1 MNNNKKRLYIIEN
14 EYGFKFSEKKKLV
27 SFNRIAFLFFFILFI
42 FLLYSTKIV
51 YLGSSSPEQKYQMT
65 NEIKNHRADIIDV
78 DGRFI
83 AKSVITY
90 NIGIKP
96 NLIND
101 KKKFILKL
109 KYSFPELDF
118 QKIENNIDKKK
129 FFYLKKKLTP
139 QKSEEI
145 KLLGEKSLILEPKIT
160 RIYPDNN
167 LFSHTMGQIDD
178 ENIGVSGIEKS
189 FDNYLKTNT
198 EPLTITLDKEIQ
210 FVIRQELLNSEKIFK
225 NVGSASILMNINT
238 GEILS
243 LVSLPDFDINKRKN
257 ISDKKYINRVTK
269 GVYEFG
275 SVFKTFTIAAG
286 FDEKLIEPK
295 DMFNNLEKKI
305 DCGGRTISEYD
316 EDLSQNLSVEEI
328 LINSGNIGS
337 VKIGQKLGVDKIKNF
352 LNKIGII
359 GDIKFDITEIGT
371 PIPFNWGKCKLLT
384 VSYGHG
390 ITTTLLQLAKGYAII
405 SNGGYDI
412 TPTLVKNNNINYE
425 KKRRVLEKEVSLK
438 INKILRRVVTEG
450 TAGLADVNGYD
461 VGGKTGTA
469 RMVENGEYTKKKLN
483 TFASI
488 FPTNRPKYVLIVMLE
503 DTKLSKDYVYN
514 YRSKPGSFVGTPFN
528 TAGWTSVEVAAKII
542 ERIGPILAT
551 KY

>member
-1 MNNNKKRLYIIEN
+1 MNNNKKRIYIIEN
-14 EYGFKFSEKKKLV
+14 EDGFKFSEKKRIV
-27 SFNRIAFLFFFILFI
+27 SFNRVAFLFFFILFI

-51 YLGSSSPEQKYQMT
+51 YLGSSSPKQKYQIT
-65 NEIKNHRADIIDV
+65 NKIKNHRADIIDV
-78 DGRFI
+78 DGKFI

-90 NIGIKP
+90 NVGIKP

-101 KKKFILKL
+101 KKKFLLKL

-118 QKIENNIDKKK
+118 KKIENNLDKKK

-167 LFSHTMGQIDD
+167 LFSHTIGQIDD
-178 ENIGVSGIEKS
+178 ENFGVSGIEKN

-198 EPLTITLDKEIQ
+198 EPLTMTLDKEIQ
-210 FVIRQELLNSEKIFK
+210 FLVRQELLNSEKIFK
-225 NVGSASILMNINT
+225 NVGSASILMNINS

-243 LVSLPDFDINKRKN
+243 LVSLPDFDINKRNN
-257 ISDKKYINRVTK
+257 ISDKKYINRATK

-286 FDEKLIEPK
+286 FNEKLIEPK

-305 DCGGRTISEYD
+305 NCGGRTISEYD

-337 VKIGQKLGVDKIKNF
+337 VKIGQKLGVDKIRNF
-352 LNKIGII
+352 LIRIGILS
-359 GDIKFDITEIGT
+359 DIEFDIPEIGK

-384 VSYGHG
+384 VSFGHG

-405 SNGGYDI
+405 SNGGFNI
-412 TPTLVKNNNINYE
+412 TPTLIKNKNI
-425 KKRRVLEKEVSLK
+425 
-438 INKILRRVVTEG
+438 
-450 TAGLADVNGYD
+450 
-461 VGGKTGTA
+461 
-469 RMVENGEYTKKKLN
+469 KL
-483 TFASI
+483 
-488 FPTNRPKYVLIVMLE
+488 
-503 DTKLSKDYVYN
+503 
-514 YRSKPGSFVGTPFN
+514 
-528 TAGWTSVEVAAKII
+528 
-542 ERIGPILAT
+542 
-551 KY
+551 